1 MSVKC
6 QHPTSTLLV
15 NHLVGGGLQ
24 SHYTLGGM
32 VEAGLGITAL
42 PSMSLSILGHPR
54 LMSARIVEPQVT
66 RVIGVL
72 RRRNDTLSPAATA
85 FLAAVWEVF
94 RKVSPRRKQATASP
108 PPRAG

>member
-1 MSVKC
+1 VVDPNYVFC
-6 QHPTSTLLV
+6 H
-15 NHLVGGGLQ
+15 
-24 SHYTLGGM
+24 HYTLGGM

-94 RKVSPRRKQATASP
+94 RKVSPRRKHASITVSP
-108 PPRAG
+108 V